1 MGDKIVIGP
10 INKGLREDRTAFV
23 IDDDSFP
30 TLINAYQW
38 RGRIKRKRGTSFLTR
53 LTRYFNSNSTSYSAT
68 ATISLIASAGN
79 IITGFSLQVNGNI
92 VPGSVTLV
100 GGTDGTTYTDPSMDG
115 TLLATGGTG
124 TGGTINYA
132 TGAITIASGGT
143 ETISAVFTYYPDLPV
158 MGLED
163 FVDTSLEFPS
173 TLGFDTKY
181 SYKINNT
188 SPYASYDVSFYKNPP
203 SVTYVDYV
211 HKTTVTPV
219 KWNGAD
225 YQQIW
230 TVNYQG
236 ALWATNGVPSPFVV
250 TNIGMQFK
258 PIVTVTVTSA
268 GPPAKATLQIT
279 AHGLTVG
286 DFLYINEV
294 ASTTGINFQTGYVI
308 TVTDANNVIV
318 EFPNATMA
326 TDGTG
331 GIAQYLTR
339 SSDST
344 KDCIRWYDGDPTNG
358 ANPPTL
364 TGNKGWV
371 NFMPPLSQAAFSISD
386 LPAAIYYLVGCKMIV
401 PFKDFLLFIGPVVQ
415 TSTAGSQKYL
425 EDTIIWSQNGTPYYT
440 SSYTNTPTSSVDTPA
455 NPTNVFSPILVPTNQ
470 TATAPAYFEDQSGFG
485 GYLDSGIDQ
494 PANTCS
500 SSEDVQII
508 GFETVQ
514 TRLIYTG
521 NDLLPFNLFVVNSE
535 YGSSSTF
542 SSINLDKG
550 VLSRG
555 SRGYVIVTQTG
566 AQRVDLPIPDEVFE
580 VRLLDNGADRICA
593 QRDFISEWCYF
604 TYPSNSTIYKFPTRT
619 LQYNY
624 RDDSWAIF
632 NESYTTYGV
641 FRKVTGFIW
650 SNIGTIYPTWESWND
665 PWNAGQS
672 NLLNPQVIAGN
683 QQGFVVVRENGTN
696 ESNSLYI
703 RSISG
708 GVVTA
713 PDHCLNDGD
722 YIIISGIIGTLS
734 SINGSIFQVSLA
746 STNTFST
753 SPTIPAG
760 TYLGG
765 GLIKRMYVPQIQTKQ
780 FPTAWAISRKT
791 RLGVQQYLFTTTS
804 NGQVTILIFLSQNDT
819 DPYNTGNI
827 VPANNVTNGSL
838 IYSTIMYTCPESTN
852 LGLTP
857 ANVNLNLVTA
867 LRQSQTWHRMNTS
880 LIGDTVQL
888 GITLNDSQMRD
899 TTFSNQFTEIELH
912 SIILDVTPSQLLC

>member
-10 INKGLREDRTAFV
+10 INKGLTNDRTAFI

-38 RGRIKRKRGTSFLTR
+38 RGRVKRKRGTSFLTR
-53 LTRYFNSNSTSYSAT
+53 LTRYFNSNSVSYAPTSTFALSAG
-68 ATISLIASAGN
+68 AGN
-79 IITGFSLQVNGNI
+79 ILTGFSLQSNGNI

-100 GGTDGTTYTDPSMDG
+100 GGTDGTTYTDPSMNG

-132 TGAITIASGGT
+132 TGAITITAGAA
-143 ETISAVFTYYPDLPV
+143 ETITAIFTYYPDLPV

-163 FVDTSLEFPS
+163 FVDSSVEFPA
-173 TLGFDTKY
+173 TLGFDTTY
-181 SYKINNT
+181 AYKISNN
-188 SPYASYDVSFYKNPP
+188 SPYSSSDVSFYKNPA
-203 SVTYVDYV
+203 SATYVGYV
-211 HKTTVTPV
+211 AKTVPTPV

-225 YQQIW
+225 YQQFW

-236 ALWATNGVPSPFVV
+236 CLWATNGVTNPFVT
-250 TNIGMQFK
+250 TNIGMQYK
-258 PIVTVTVTSA
+258 AIVAVTVTAA
-268 GPPAKATLQIT
+268 GPPATANLQIT

-294 ASTTGINFQTGYVI
+294 VTTTGINFQTGYVI
-308 TVTDANNVIV
+308 TVTDVDNVVV
-318 EFPNATMA
+318 EFPNATIA
-326 TDGTG
+326 TNGTG

-358 ANPPTL
+358 ANPPVLSGT
-364 TGNKGWV
+364 KGWV
-371 NFMPPLSQAAFSISD
+371 NFSPPLSQAAFSISD
-386 LPAAIYYLVGCKMIV
+386 LPPAIYYLCGCKMIV

-415 TSTAGSQKYL
+415 TSSASSQKYL
-425 EDTIIWSQNGTPYYT
+425 EDTIIWSQNGTPFYT
-440 SSYTNTPTSSVDTPA
+440 SSYTNTPSAAAYTPA
-455 NPTNVFSPILVPTNQ
+455 FPTNVFIPILVPTNQ

-494 PANTCS
+494 SANTCS

-508 GFETVQ
+508 GFDTVQ

-521 NDLLPFNLFVVNSE
+521 NDLLPFNLFVINSE

-542 SSINLDKG
+542 STINLDKG

-555 SRGYVIVTQTG
+555 SRGYIMTTQTG
-566 AQRVDLPIPDEVFE
+566 SQRVDLSIPDEVFE

-593 QRDFISEWCYF
+593 QRDFISEWIYF

-624 RDDSWAIF
+624 RDDSWAMF
-632 NESYTTYGV
+632 DESYTTYGL
-641 FRKVTGFIW
+641 FRKVTGFTW
-650 SNIGTIYPTWESWND
+650 STIGTIYPTWESWND
-665 PWNAGQS
+665 LWNAGQS
-672 NLLNPQVIAGN
+672 NLLNPQVVAGN

-703 RSISG
+703 KSISG
-708 GVVTA
+708 GVVTS
-713 PDHCLNDGD
+713 PDHCLNNGD

-734 SINGSIFQVSLA
+734 SINGEIYQVGLA
-746 STNTFST
+746 TQNTFTT
-753 SPTIPAG
+753 SPSIGSG

-765 GLIKRMYVPQIQTKQ
+765 GVIKRMYIPMIQTKQ
-780 FPTAWAISRKT
+780 FPTAWSMARKT

-804 NGQVTILIFLSQNDT
+804 NGQVTILIFLSQNGT
-819 DPYNTGNI
+819 DAYNTGGI
-827 VPANNVTNGSL
+827 VPGTNVTNGSL

-857 ANVNLNLVTA
+857 ANINLNLVTA

-888 GITLNDSQMRD
+888 GITLNDTQMRD
-899 TTFSNQFTEIELH
+899 TTFSNQFSEIELH
-912 SIILDVTPSQLLC
+912 SIILDCSPSQLLC

>member
-38 RGRIKRKRGTSFLTR
+38 RGRVKRKRGTSFLCR
-53 LTRYFNSNSTSYSAT
+53 LTRYFNSNSVSYSPT
-68 ATISLIASAGN
+68 ATISLVAAAGN
-79 IITGFSLQVNGNI
+79 ILTGFSLQSNGNI
-92 VPGSVTLV
+92 VPGTVTLV
-100 GGTDGTTYTDPSMDG
+100 GGTDGTTYTDPAMNG
-115 TLLATGGTG
+115 VLLATGGTG

-143 ETISAVFTYYPDLPV
+143 ETITAIFTYYPDLPV

-163 FVDTSLEFPS
+163 FVDASLEFPS
-173 TLGFDTKY
+173 TIAFDTTY
-181 SYKINNT
+181 SYKISNN
-188 SPYASYDVSFYKNPP
+188 SPYASYDVSFYKNPA
-203 SVTYVDYV
+203 SATYVDYIA
-211 HKTTVTPV
+211 KTVPTPV
-219 KWNGAD
+219 KWNGGD
-225 YQQIW
+225 YQQFW

-236 ALWATNGVPSPFVV
+236 ALWTTNGVPNPFVT
-250 TNIGMQFK
+250 TNIGMQYK
-258 PIVTVTVTSA
+258 PIVAVTVTA
-268 GPPAKATLQIT
+268 GGPAGKANLQIT

-294 ASTTGINFQTGYVI
+294 VTTTGINFQTGYVI

-318 EFPNATMA
+318 EFPNATIA
-326 TDGTG
+326 TNGTG

-339 SSDST
+339 SADST
-344 KDCIRWYDGDPTNG
+344 KDGIRWYDGDPTNG
-358 ANPPTL
+358 ANPPVLSGT
-364 TGNKGWV
+364 KGWV
-371 NFMPPLSQAAFSISD
+371 NFSPPLSQAAFSISD
-386 LPAAIYYLVGCKMIV
+386 LPAAIYYLCGCKMIV

-415 TSTAGSQKYL
+415 TSAASSQKYL

-440 SSYTNTPTSSVDTPA
+440 SSYTNTPTATVYTPA
-455 NPTNVFSPILVPTNQ
+455 FPTNVFSPILVPTNQ

-494 PANTCS
+494 SANTCS

-508 GFETVQ
+508 GFDTVQ

-521 NDLLPFNLFVVNSE
+521 NDLLPFNLFVINSE

-555 SRGYVIVTQTG
+555 SRGYVITTQTG
-566 AQRVDLPIPDEVFE
+566 AQRIDLQIPDEVFE
-580 VRLLDNGADRICA
+580 VRLLDNGSDRICA
-593 QRDFISEWCYF
+593 QRDFISEWVYF
-604 TYPSNSTIYKFPTRT
+604 TYPSNSATYKFPTRT

-632 NESYTTYGV
+632 NESYTTYGI
-641 FRKVTGFIW
+641 FRKVTGFTW
-650 SNIGTIYPTWESWND
+650 ATIGTIYPTWESWND

-683 QQGFVVVRENGTN
+683 QQGFVMIRENGTN

-703 RSISG
+703 KSISG

-734 SINGSIFQVSLA
+734 SINGNIYQIGLA
-746 STNTFST
+746 TQNTFTT
-753 SPTIPAG
+753 SPTIPSG

-765 GLIKRMYVPQIQTKQ
+765 GLIKRMYVPLIQTKQ
-780 FPTAWAISRKT
+780 FPTAWGISRKT

-819 DPYNTGNI
+819 DPYNTGGI
-827 VPANNVTNGSL
+827 EPGSNVTNGSL
-838 IYSTIMYTCPESTN
+838 IYSTLMYTCPESTN

-888 GITLNDSQMRD
+888 GITLNDTQMRD

-912 SIILDVTPSQLLC
+912 SIILDVNASQLLC